1 MEALLML
8 GILAMGAVNV
18 LCFVI
23 GAKVGMAV
31 KKDEEIKLPSVN
43 PVEAVKEHINKREAK
58 IEMDRIDKIM
68 QNIERYDGS
77 PNGQID
83 VG

>member
-1 MEALLML
+1 MEVL
-8 GILAMGAVNV
+8 ILAVFGAVNIF
-18 LCFVI
+18 CFLL

-58 IEMDRIDKIM
+58 IEQDRIDKIM

-77 PNGQID
+77 SNGQID

>member
-1 MEALLML
+1 MEVLLLAVM
-8 GILAMGAVNV
+8 GIVNV
-18 LCFVI
+18 LCFVV

-31 KKDEEIKLPSVN
+31 KKDEEIKLPTVN
-43 PVEAVKEHINKREAK
+43 PVELVKEHINKREAQ
-58 IEMDRIDKIM
+58 EQQDRIDKIM

>member
-1 MEALLML
+1 MDVL
-8 GILAMGAVNV
+8 ILAVFGTVNIF
-18 LCFVI
+18 CFLL
-23 GAKVGMAV
+23 GTKVGMAV

-58 IEMDRIDKIM
+58 IEQDRIDKIM

-77 PNGQID
+77 SNGQID

>member
-1 MEALLML
+1 MEALLL
-8 GILAMGAVNV
+8 VAMGLVNV

-31 KKDEEIKLPSVN
+31 KKDEEIKLPTVN

-58 IEMDRIDKIM
+58 AEQDRIDKIM

>member
-1 MEALLML
+1 MGVAT
-8 GILAMGAVNV
+8 ILAMGFVCMA
-18 LCFVI
+18 CFMLGV
-23 GAKVGMAV
+23 KVGQAV

-58 IEMDRIDKIM
+58 IEQDRVDKIM
-68 QNIERYDGS
+68 QNIERYDGT
-77 PNGQID
+77 PNGQVD

>member
-1 MEALLML
+1 MEALL
-8 GILAMGAVNV
+8 LAVMGAVNI

-58 IEMDRIDKIM
+58 IEQDRIKKIM

-77 PNGQID
+77 SNGQVD

>member
-1 MEALLML
+1 MEALL
-8 GILAMGAVNV
+8 LAVMGAVNV

-23 GAKVGMAV
+23 GAKVGMTV
-31 KKDEEIKLPSVN
+31 KKGEEIKLPSVN

-58 IEMDRIDKIM
+58 IEQDKIDKIM

>member
-1 MEALLML
+1 MEALL
-8 GILAMGAVNV
+8 LAVMGFVNV
-18 LCFVI
+18 LCFVV
-23 GAKVGMAV
+23 GAKVGQAV
-31 KKDEEIKLPSVN
+31 RKDEEIKLPSVN

-58 IEMDRIDKIM
+58 VEQDRIDKIM

>member
-1 MEALLML
+1 MEVLTVAV
-8 GILAMGAVNV
+8 MGLVNL
-18 LCFVI
+18 LCFLV

-43 PVEAVKEHINKREAK
+43 PVEVVKEHIDKREARM
-58 IEMDRIDKIM
+58 EQDRIDKIM

-77 PNGQID
+77 PNGQVD

>member
-1 MEALLML
+1 MEALL
-8 GILAMGAVNV
+8 LAVMGTVNV
-18 LCFVI
+18 LCFII

-31 KKDEEIKLPSVN
+31 KKDDEIKLPSVN

-58 IEMDRIDKIM
+58 VEMDRIDKIM

-77 PNGQID
+77 SNGQID

>member
-1 MEALLML
+1 MEVLLL
-8 GILAMGAVNV
+8 AVSGIVNV

-31 KKDEEIKLPSVN
+31 KKDKEIQLPSVN
-43 PVEAVKEHINKREAK
+43 PVEALREHKDKRAEREEQAK
-58 IEMDRIDKIM
+58 IDKIL
-68 QNIERYDGS
+68 QNIERYNGT
-77 PNGQID
+77 PNGQVD

>member
-1 MEALLML
+1 MEALL
-8 GILAMGAVNV
+8 LAVMGLVNV

-23 GAKVGMAV
+23 GAKVGMAA

-58 IEMDRIDKIM
+58 IEQDKIDKIM
-68 QNIERYDGS
+68 QNIERYDGTS
-77 PNGQID
+77 NGQVD

>member
-1 MEALLML
+1 
-8 GILAMGAVNV
+8 
-18 LCFVI
+18 
-23 GAKVGMAV
+23 MAV
-31 KKDEEIKLPSVN
+31 KKDEEIKLPTVN
-43 PVEAVKEHINKREAK
+43 PVELVKEHINKREAQ
-58 IEMDRIDKIM
+58 EQQDRIDKIM

>member
-1 MEALLML
+1 MEALLF
-8 GILAMGAVNV
+8 AVTGAVNV
-18 LCFVI
+18 LCFIV

-58 IEMDRIDKIM
+58 AEQDRIDKIM

-77 PNGQID
+77 PNGQVD

>member
-1 MEALLML
+1 MEVLLLLVM
-8 GILAMGAVNV
+8 GIVNV

-23 GAKVGMAV
+23 GAKVGVAV
-31 KKDEEIKLPSVN
+31 KKDEEIKLPSMN
-43 PVEAVKEHINKREAK
+43 PVEAVREHRDKREARAEQSK
-58 IEMDRIDKIM
+58 LDKVM
-68 QNIERYDGS
+68 QNIERYDGT

>member
-1 MEALLML
+1 MEALL
-8 GILAMGAVNV
+8 LAVMGAVNV
-18 LCFVI
+18 LCFII

-31 KKDEEIKLPSVN
+31 KKDEGIELPSVN

-58 IEMDRIDKIM
+58 IEQDRIDKIM
-68 QNIERYDGS
+68 QNIERYDGT
-77 PNGQID
+77 PNGQVD

>member
-1 MEALLML
+1 MMEALL
-8 GILAMGAVNV
+8 LAVMGAMNV
-18 LCFVI
+18 LCFVV

-31 KKDEEIKLPSVN
+31 KKDEEIKLPTVN

-58 IEMDRIDKIM
+58 AEQDRIDKIM

-77 PNGQID
+77 PNGQVD

>member
-1 MEALLML
+1 MEVLLLAVM
-8 GILAMGAVNV
+8 GIMNV

-43 PVEAVKEHINKREAK
+43 PVEALREHKDKKAEREEQA
-58 IEMDRIDKIM
+58 RIDKIM
-68 QNIERYDGS
+68 QNIERYNGT
-77 PNGQID
+77 PNGQVD

>member
-1 MEALLML
+1 MEVAT
-8 GILAMGAVNV
+8 ILAMGFVCMA
-18 LCFVI
+18 CFMLGV
-23 GAKVGMAV
+23 KVGMAV

-58 IEMDRIDKIM
+58 IEQDKIDKIM
-68 QNIERYDGS
+68 QNIERYDGTS
-77 PNGQID
+77 NGQID

>member
-1 MEALLML
+1 MEALT
-8 GILAMGAVNV
+8 IAVMGAVNV
-18 LCFVI
+18 LCFII
-23 GAKVGMAV
+23 GAKVGQAV
-31 KKDEEIKLPSVN
+31 KRDEEIKLPSVN
-43 PVEAVKEHINKREAK
+43 PVEAVKEHINKREARVEQDK
-58 IEMDRIDKIM
+58 IDKIM

>member
-1 MEALLML
+1 MEVLL
-8 GILAMGAVNV
+8 LAVMGAVNV

-43 PVEAVKEHINKREAK
+43 PVEAVREHRDKREQRA
-58 IEMDRIDKIM
+58 EQDRIDKIM

>member
-1 MEALLML
+1 MAV
-8 GILAMGAVNV
+8 MGVVNV

-43 PVEAVKEHINKREAK
+43 PVEAVREHKDKKAEREEQA
-58 IEMDRIDKIM
+58 RIDKIM

-77 PNGQID
+77 PNGQVD

>member
-1 MEALLML
+1 MEALL
-8 GILAMGAVNV
+8 LAVMGLVNV

-31 KKDEEIKLPSVN
+31 KKAEEIKLPTVN
-43 PVEAVKEHINKREAK
+43 PVEAVKEHINKREARA
-58 IEMDRIDKIM
+58 EQDRIDKIM

-77 PNGQID
+77 PNGQVD

>member
-1 MEALLML
+1 MEALL
-8 GILAMGAVNV
+8 LAVMGAVNV
-18 LCFVI
+18 LCFTI

-43 PVEAVKEHINKREAK
+43 PVQAVRERTDKREARM
-58 IEMDRIDKIM
+58 EQDRIDKIM
-68 QNIERYDGS
+68 RNIERYDGS

>member
-1 MEALLML
+1 MKCPNPLETRSINY
-8 GILAMGAVNV
+8 G
-18 LCFVI
+18 
-23 GAKVGMAV
+23 

-43 PVEAVKEHINKREAK
+43 PVEAVKEHINKREARVEQDK
-58 IEMDRIDKIM
+58 IDKIM

-77 PNGQID
+77 PNGQVD

>member
-1 MEALLML
+1 MEALT
-8 GILAMGAVNV
+8 IVVMGAVNV
-18 LCFVI
+18 LCFLV
-23 GAKVGMAV
+23 GAKVGQTV
-31 KKDEEIKLPSVN
+31 SKGGEVKLPSVS

-58 IEMDRIDKIM
+58 IEMDKIDKIM